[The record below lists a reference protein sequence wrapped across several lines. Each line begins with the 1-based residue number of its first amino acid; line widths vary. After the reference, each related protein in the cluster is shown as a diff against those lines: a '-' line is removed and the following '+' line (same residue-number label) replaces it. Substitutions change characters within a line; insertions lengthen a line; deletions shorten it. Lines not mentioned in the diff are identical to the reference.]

1 MQAHLTPLVYTMK
14 YQSLLLKRA
23 LPVFVLSAVMLASFS
38 IVYSQSASPREE
50 KLLNGLKLLMFDAPS
65 ADKVT
70 LKVRIHAGSAFDPQ
84 GKEGLMKLLAANVFP
99 NPEAKEYFAD
109 QLGGGLDVTSNY
121 DYIQINATSRP
132 DKLISMIE
140 TVAAAIVNMENDKET
155 TAKLKASQLQKVNE
169 LAADPSY
176 VADQAAA
183 ARLLGAFPYGR
194 PSDGTAV
201 SIGNIDFADL
211 LAAKQRFFTADN
223 ATVAISG
230 KFDQTE
236 AFRAVRRYFGAW
248 LKADKLVPSTFR
260 QPDDPPTGVQMIES
274 PLADKFEVRFITRGT
289 SRSSNDFAAYSIAA
303 RILEIR
309 LAAAV
314 PTAAPGSVTVESADH
329 VLPGTLVVRIS
340 GARAAFGGKTDT
352 TDNWTKAFSTPVSDA
367 EFQSAKQA
375 VIARLD
381 KEDIVD
387 RWLDV
392 GTFKTE
398 PSARFYARASA
409 TSLSDV
415 QTVFS
420 RIQRQPVASVIV
432 ASAAKASN

>member
-1 MQAHLTPLVYTMK
+1 MQAHLSPLVYTMK

-38 IVYSQSASPREE
+38 IVFSQSASPREE

-169 LAADPSY
+169 LATDPSY
-176 VADQAAA
+176 VADQAAS

-194 PSDGTAV
+194 ASDGTAV

-289 SRSSNDFAAYSIAA
+289 SRSSNDFAAYAIAA
-303 RILEIR
+303 RILESR
-309 LAAAV
+309 LTSAV
-314 PTAAPGSVTVESADH
+314 PAAAPGSVTAESADH

-352 TDNWTKAFSTPVSDA
+352 TDNWTKAFSTPVGDA

-398 PSARFYARASA
+398 PSAKFYARASA